1 MMAGE
6 TKVQMPED
14 SSVTA
19 RADVLFRESLD
30 DTCRRTDRW
39 FAALMLIQWL
49 AGIAAAIWISPLA
62 WAGAYS
68 QVHIHVLAAIFLGGT
83 ITLLPVS
90 LAWLRP
96 GSALTRHIVAAG
108 QMLTSAL
115 LIHLSG
121 GRIETHFHVFV
132 SLAFLAFYRD
142 WRVLV
147 TASAVVATDHILR
160 GLFWPQSVY
169 GVLTASPWRAL
180 EHAAWV
186 VFEDGVLFASIRA
199 GLREVRS
206 AAERRA
212 ELERSYQLVEHTVDM
227 RTRELRTS
235 EGRYRSLTSS
245 SPIGIYETDSRGRC
259 AYTNPQWRETFGLD
273 ERASMGEGWMGTIHP
288 NDRAEVVGEW
298 SEAVRQLLPFRHR
311 FRVQPAED
319 VVRWVDSRAVPLR
332 NEDGTV
338 SGYVGTAED
347 VTQQMV
353 AESEL
358 VRAREAALDAARLKS
373 EFLANMSHEIR
384 TPMNGVLGV
393 TDLLLETALDEE
405 QVDFVKTI
413 RGSAETLLG
422 VINDILD
429 FSKIEAGRLDL
440 DHHPFQLRETLR
452 QTMRTVAF
460 RASERKL
467 ELTYEVRPDVPDF
480 LIGDASRLRQVLVN
494 LIGNAIKFTE
504 VGEVAVCASVVSRE
518 DDVARLRF
526 DVRDTGVGI
535 PPEKQH
541 LIFEAFRQADG
552 STTRRFGGTGLGLSI
567 SRQLV
572 SMMGGEIG
580 VESTPG
586 VGSTFSFTLALEVS
600 PTQAAARVAPVELA
614 GVRGLV
620 VDDNATNRRIVADSL
635 ALWQMIPA
643 TAESGRAALEAL
655 RRAVV
660 AKVPFDIVILDGHM
674 PDLDGFAVAEQ
685 IKASPEIASTTLVML
700 TSGGQRGDAARC
712 RELGLAAYLTKPV
725 GQSELRETIQ
735 RVMAPRQDDGSHV
748 DQPIE
753 LVTRHVLREQRPK
766 LDVLVAEDNS
776 VNRKVVGRMLENL
789 GHRATMVADG
799 LAAVE
804 AATQQPLNVILMDV
818 QMPGLDGLQATARI
832 REVER
837 ATGGHVL
844 IIALTAHAMQGDRE
858 RCLAAGMDDYL
869 SKPIK
874 LADLA
879 DILDRHFPGD
889 QELPAR
895 AA

>member
-1 MMAGE
+1 
-6 TKVQMPED
+6 
-14 SSVTA
+14 
-19 RADVLFRESLD
+19 
-30 DTCRRTDRW
+30 
-39 FAALMLIQWL
+39 
-49 AGIAAAIWISPLA
+49 
-62 WAGAYS
+62 
-68 QVHIHVLAAIFLGGT
+68 
-83 ITLLPVS
+83 
-90 LAWLRP
+90 
-96 GSALTRHIVAAG
+96 
-108 QMLTSAL
+108 
-115 LIHLSG
+115 
-121 GRIETHFHVFV
+121 
-132 SLAFLAFYRD
+132 
-142 WRVLV
+142 
-147 TASAVVATDHILR
+147 
-160 GLFWPQSVY
+160 
-169 GVLTASPWRAL
+169 
-180 EHAAWV
+180 
-186 VFEDGVLFASIRA
+186 
-199 GLREVRS
+199 
-206 AAERRA
+206 
-212 ELERSYQLVEHTVDM
+212 
-227 RTRELRTS
+227 
-235 EGRYRSLTSS
+235 
-245 SPIGIYETDSRGRC
+245 
-259 AYTNPQWRETFGLD
+259 
-273 ERASMGEGWMGTIHP
+273 
-288 NDRAEVVGEW
+288 
-298 SEAVRQLLPFRHR
+298 
-311 FRVQPAED
+311 
-319 VVRWVDSRAVPLR
+319 
-332 NEDGTV
+332 
-338 SGYVGTAED
+338 VGTAED
-347 VTQQMV
+347 VTQQTV

-358 VRAREAALDAARLKS
+358 VRAREAALDTVRLKS

-384 TPMNGVLGV
+384 TPMNGVLGM

-405 QVDFVKTI
+405 QVEFAKTI

-460 RASERKL
+460 RAGERKL
-467 ELTYEVRPDVPDF
+467 ELTYEVRPEVPDF

-535 PPEKQH
+535 PLEKQH
-541 LIFEAFRQADG
+541 LIFEAFRQVDG

-567 SRQLV
+567 SRKLV
-572 SMMGGEIG
+572 TMMGGEIG

-586 VGSTFSFTLALEVS
+586 EGSTFSFTLALEVS
-600 PTQAAARVAPVELA
+600 PTLASARVAPVELA

-635 ALWQMIPA
+635 ALWQMIPS
-643 TAESGRAALEAL
+643 TAESGRAAIEAL

-685 IKASPEIASTTLVML
+685 IKASPEIANTTIVML

-712 RELGLAAYLTKPV
+712 RDLGLAAYLTKPV

-735 RVMAPRQDDGSHV
+735 RVMASPQGDGSHV

-753 LVTRHVLREQRPK
+753 LVTRHVLREQRTK

-804 AATQQPLNVILMDV
+804 AATKQPLNVVLMDV

-832 REVER
+832 REGEQS
-837 ATGGHVL
+837 TGGHVL

-889 QELPAR
+889 QELPTR